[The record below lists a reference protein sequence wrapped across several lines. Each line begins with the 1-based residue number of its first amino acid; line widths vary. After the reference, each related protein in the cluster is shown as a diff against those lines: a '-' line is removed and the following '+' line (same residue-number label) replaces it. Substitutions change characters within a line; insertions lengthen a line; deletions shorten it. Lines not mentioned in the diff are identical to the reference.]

1 MDKDCENFGIHEDEY
16 HSIVSRPSRSRFHPP
31 CFTFFAPSLIARVL
45 PWLCVVTYL
54 LSHQVVHCFECND
67 IIHVN
72 GKVDPT
78 SDIHVIILEL
88 IF

>member
-1 MDKDCENFGIHEDEY
+1 MRLMDKDCENFGIHEDEY
-16 HSIVSRPSRSRFHPP
+16 HSI
-31 CFTFFAPSLIARVL
+31 
-45 PWLCVVTYL
+45 
-54 LSHQVVHCFECND
+54 VVHCFECND